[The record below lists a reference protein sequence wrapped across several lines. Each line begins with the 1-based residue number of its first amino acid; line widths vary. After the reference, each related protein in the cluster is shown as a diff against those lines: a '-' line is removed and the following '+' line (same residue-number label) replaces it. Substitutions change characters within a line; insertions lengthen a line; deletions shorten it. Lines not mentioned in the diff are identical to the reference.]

1 MSTPRARTEQSPALP
16 REAVGHSTPQDTGVK
31 KGLQI
36 GLFSGLVAITCC
48 VSPVVLVLI
57 GVATAA
63 EAVALG
69 DTLYYTYGWF
79 FLDAGMLVAGVAV
92 LVYLRSRKSCSLDG
106 AKRYKGLLPTLVTSG
121 GATYA
126 GLYWF
131 TKYLGIWVA

>member
-79 FLDAGMLVAGVAV
+79 FRGAGILWWASRCSFTCAAARVAAWMEQ
-92 LVYLRSRKSCSLDG
+92 R
-106 AKRYKGLLPTLVTSG
+106 ATG
-121 GATYA
+121 GCC
-126 GLYWF
+126 
-131 TKYLGIWVA
+131 